1 MKRIL
6 PAATV
11 VGILGLL
18 LAAGCNQPPGPPKTK
33 DGKVVNILSISP
45 DDGAELRAVTALEMA
60 RVDYEYRLRVLQEYY
75 RQVGNM
81 DKFIWT
87 QRELAN
93 LDQAV
98 TFTWDGIPEILPPK
112 GESLA
117 GADEHLLAEYVVQ
130 AREQYLKQLQDL
142 ATFYRSQDL
151 QSYKGQRVA
160 NTYDRFDPV
169 RTYMYFFEAEIPPA
183 ESRPA
188 EVIPAADELFAKAY
202 KLHRS
207 GKVLPGITDYNKQR
221 RALGTF
227 LELVRKYPN
236 STKCPLSAYYIADIY
251 KEYFNEDVRAV
262 QWYRRAWQWDPNIIQ
277 PAYYQAAVVYDFR
290 LQNKAKAVALY
301 RKAIEANRGNV
312 RYARQR
318 IEELSGK
325 KS

>member
-6 PAATV
+6 PTATV

-18 LAAGCNQPPGPPKTK
+18 LATGCDRPPGPPKTTE
-33 DGKVVNILSISP
+33 GKVVNVLSVSP
-45 DDGAELRAVTALEMA
+45 DDNAELRAVTALEMA

-75 RQVGNM
+75 RRIGNM
-81 DKFIWT
+81 DKFTWT

-93 LDQAV
+93 LDQAQ
-98 TFTWDGIPEILPPK
+98 TFTWEGIPEILPPK
-112 GESLA
+112 GESLS
-117 GADEHLLAEYVVQ
+117 GADEHLLVEYVVQ
-130 AREQYLKQLQDL
+130 ARGQYLQELQDL
-142 ATFYRSQDL
+142 ATFYRSGDL
-151 QSYKGQRVA
+151 QSYKGLRVA

-169 RTYMYFFEAEIPPA
+169 RTYMYFFEAEMPPA
-183 ESRPA
+183 KSRPA
-188 EVIPAADELFAKAY
+188 AVIPAADELFAEAY

-207 GKVLPGITDYNKQR
+207 GKVLPGITDYGKQR
-221 RALGTF
+221 RALGMF

-262 QWYRRAWQWDPNIIQ
+262 QWYQRAWQWDPNIIQ

-318 IEELSGK
+318 IEELAGK